1 MKQTLN
7 LFLGASVVLAS
18 VAVLAFVL
26 PVAAANYSWDTSGEY
41 VIAMEYQ
48 GSDNDHDVTLMQDA
62 SGNLTGN
69 GGSPAGNNT
78 YLWTITDGTVTGNS
92 IEFTADYTAT
102 ADAVYPQTTLTV
114 EGTIANDGTMSGTW
128 SDNYEGDHRSGTW
141 MTTSG
146 DATKKHTGSDT
157 HYNSADTDKDGF
169 ISVAE
174 GVPFYGGIEVSL
186 TKTGDTSPDSGL
198 ALNRFPVADSNG
210 NYSYKRTF
218 TVSNE
223 VRDSIADGHI
233 IIHGIDID
241 QSGEY
246 DGAKPSSIAPEL
258 PFEAT
263 VPAACGLIMKSHG
276 KTYTAN
282 LTELNSTGANG
293 NATITLHGNTVTVN
307 MNVFGTSP
315 NLPHAQH
322 IHIGGTNECPPNTS
336 GVAGVDMDDSST
348 VAVTITKFI
357 QGQQATAQ
365 TADNADFPMQSSW
378 NATNVGNGTG
388 TFVLGDTNT
397 VPYQAVT
404 APMTK
409 GADYS
414 TKEMVNGN
422 VVGAQCATG
431 KPFALQGYTSGT
443 TMTEAM
449 NATPSMAKPSFTNM
463 QQDKYVIVWNRDCAL
478 PEGEIGG
485 DVVIGDAQL
494 EVTSIDMIKTTAI
507 ANGTFADGWEYVFN
521 ITAPMDEQNIAMKFS
536 DWLQTDG
543 NDTIPVANNMR
554 ISSLQADNGGSTILL
569 TAPNVYST
577 PYLHMI
583 GDLEPQTAGRQVEI
597 TVEVA
602 VPNGTAN
609 GSYTTSYGVRSD

>member
-1 MKQTLN
+1 M
-7 LFLGASVVLAS
+7 FLGIATLLAS
-18 VAVLAFVL
+18 LALLAFVL
-26 PVAAANYSWDTSGEY
+26 PTFAATADWDTSGDY
-41 VIAMEYQ
+41 VIAFEHQ
-48 GSDNDHDVTLMQDA
+48 GTDNNHDVTLMQDA

-78 YLWTITDGTVTGNS
+78 YLWTITGGTVTGSS

-102 ADAVYPQTTLTV
+102 PDAVTPQTTLEV
-114 EGTIANDGTMSGTW
+114 EGTVAIDGTISGTW
-128 SDNYEGDHRSGTW
+128 SDNYQGDNRSGTW

-146 DATKKHTGSDT
+146 EATSESYFH
-157 HYNSADTDKDGF
+157 SADTNNDGF

-186 TKTGDTSPDSGL
+186 TTSGDTSPDSGL
-198 ALNRFPVADSNG
+198 ALDRFPVADASG
-210 NYSYKRTF
+210 TYAYSRTF

-246 DGAKPSSIAPEL
+246 DGDKPSSIAPEV
-258 PFEAT
+258 PFETT
-263 VPAACGLIMKSHG
+263 VPAACGLIMESHDHI
-276 KTYTAN
+276 YTAD
-282 LTELNSTGANG
+282 LTELNSSGASG
-293 NATITLHGNTVTVN
+293 NATITLDGNTVTVL
-307 MNVFGTSP
+307 MNVLGTSP

-336 GVAGVDMDDSST
+336 GIAGVDMDDSST

-365 TADNADFPMQSSW
+365 TADNADFPMTSTW
-378 NATNVGNGTG
+378 NADNLGAGTG
-388 TFVLGDTNT
+388 TYSLSDTGT
-397 VPYQAVT
+397 TPYQAVT
-404 APMTK
+404 AAMTQ
-409 GADYS
+409 GADYQTEEVLDGS
-414 TKEMVNGN
+414 
-422 VVGAQCATG
+422 VVGEHCETE
-431 KPFALQGYTSGT
+431 KPFALEGYTYGT

-449 NATPSMAKPSFTNM
+449 NGTPTMVTPSFTNM

-478 PEGEIGG
+478 PEGELGG
-485 DVVIGDAQL
+485 DVVHGDAQL

-521 ITAPMDEQNIAMKFS
+521 ITAPMDEQNISMKFN

-543 NDTIPVANNMR
+543 SATIPVANNMR
-554 ISSLQADNGGSTILL
+554 ISSLQADNGGSSILL

-577 PYLHMI
+577 PYLHMV

-609 GSYTTSYGVRSD
+609 GSYTTAYSVRSD